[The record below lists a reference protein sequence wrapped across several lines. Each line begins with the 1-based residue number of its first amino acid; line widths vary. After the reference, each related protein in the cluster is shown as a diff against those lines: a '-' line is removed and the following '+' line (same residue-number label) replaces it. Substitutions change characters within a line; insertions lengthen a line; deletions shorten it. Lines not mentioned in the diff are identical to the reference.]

1 MTQRI
6 YRAPTPSVPHW
17 LLFNPTEID
26 MLGIPA
32 PPGFFPSPPFEEAM
46 FNGIT
51 GQPFE
56 EATLNGM
63 DEVIQA
69 VSQVIDHRVPA
80 PTSSQPGIPRNTAV
94 AEKMVNFLKSSRTTL
109 VRAGLPA
116 GFWPYAVQHYGW
128 TLNRG

>member
-1 MTQRI
+1 MAVASQSVAKGQAPICAMDRMCIRFRARCSRSQWWWRAEVIVTQRI

-32 PPGFFPSPPFEEAM
+32 PPGFIPSPPFEEAM

-63 DEVIQA
+63 DEVIEA
-69 VSQVIDHRVPA
+69 VSQVIDHHVPA
-80 PTSSQPGIPRNTAV
+80 P
-94 AEKMVNFLKSSRTTL
+94 
-109 VRAGLPA
+109 
-116 GFWPYAVQHYGW
+116 
-128 TLNRG
+128 LNRG